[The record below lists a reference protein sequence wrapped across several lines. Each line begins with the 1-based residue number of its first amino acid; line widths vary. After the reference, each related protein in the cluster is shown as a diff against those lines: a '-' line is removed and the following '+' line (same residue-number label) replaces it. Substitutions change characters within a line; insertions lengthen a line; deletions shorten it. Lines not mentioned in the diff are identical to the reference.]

1 MVKESSR
8 IKVSGPHIVSEVIE
22 GEAIIIDLNNGN
34 YYSLQDSGAE
44 IWAGVQDGLAVEE
57 IVSRLRA
64 KYQDNNE
71 VIQSAVTVL
80 LEQLQSKALIELD
93 GATSRSRIPAQSAP
107 TAPPERVPFSPP
119 ELHTYTDMQDLLML
133 DPIHEVDASGWP
145 RLPLE
150 DSDSG
155 Q

>member
-1 MVKESSR
+1 VVKESSR
-8 IKVSGPHIVSEVIE
+8 VKVSGPHIVSEVIE
-22 GEAIIIDLNNGN
+22 GEAIIIDLNSGN

-44 IWAGVQDGLAVEE
+44 IWAGVQDGLAVQE
-57 IVSRLRA
+57 IVSRLRV
-64 KYQDNNE
+64 KYQDDDE
-71 VIQSAVTVL
+71 VIRNAVTAL
-80 LEQLQSKALIELD
+80 LERLQSEALIELD
-93 GATSRSRIPAQSAP
+93 GATSRSWIPVQSAP
-107 TAPPERVPFSPP
+107 TDPSERVPFSPP

-150 DSDSG
+150 DSDAG